1 MNACFTKASL
11 SMFSWKQKPV
21 MKWSTKVSSS
31 MEQEDIS
38 WLNLLTEVI
47 FQITVFLKWY
57 LPLKK
62 GRVGK
67 FQDRQDILE
76 NKYQIN
82 GHQTH
87 TEL

>member
-1 MNACFTKASL
+1 M
-11 SMFSWKQKPV
+11 
-21 MKWSTKVSSS
+21 
-31 MEQEDIS
+31 I
-38 WLNLLTEVI
+38 
-47 FQITVFLKWY
+47 VFLKWY

-76 NKYQIN
+76 NKHQIN
-82 GHQTH
+82 GRQTS

>member
-1 MNACFTKASL
+1 MKFILWTATASN
-11 SMFSWKQKPV
+11 SMKYP
-21 MKWSTKVSSS
+21 
-31 MEQEDIS
+31 S
-38 WLNLLTEVI
+38 WLQHGTAGHLPIKVI
-47 FQITVFLKWY
+47 FQTIVFLKWY

-76 NKYQIN
+76 NKHQIN
-82 GHQTH
+82 GRQTS